1 MDDDLGDNSGSQRR
15 MTAGDEVGDNVGNEV
30 GNNNG
35 WVDGHCWWG

>member
-1 MDDDLGDNSGSQRR
+1 